1 MRTPPVS
8 PPARPALITHT
19 NFSFF
24 SLSLSFLLSVLHHTR
39 SFLAFP
45 ITLQITDRRDTRSIH
60 DTIILRT
67 KKLRDE
73 RTNERTNERRRYI
86 HDIPPL
92 HSHFLEEKKKKYK
105 KQVTTFRR
113 RYRKSFSWRST
124 IPWTIWTRDCTPIC
138 SRKGGKIRTVAPSRP
153 RSTSLTSGPTTA
165 KFKISTRPVMRL
177 PPTRSRKYT
186 SRPICLGW
194 GKEKRKKDERNF
206 PNFPLDVSPFPYLK

>member
-1 MRTPPVS
+1 MMRTPPVS

-73 RTNERTNERRRYI
+73 RTNERTNVV
-86 HDIPPL
+86 DIYTISLPSIPTSL
-92 HSHFLEEKKKKYK
+92 KKKKK
-105 KQVTTFRR
+105 NTKNRALPSGGDTANRSPDVRRFRERSEQGIVR
-113 RYRKSFSWRST
+113 RSVREREEKSE
-124 IPWTIWTRDCTPIC
+124 
-138 SRKGGKIRTVAPSRP
+138 
-153 RSTSLTSGPTTA
+153 
-165 KFKISTRPVMRL
+165 RL
-177 PPTRSRKYT
+177 PHLGHVLRLSRVDRLQPSSKSLRGRS
-186 SRPICLGW
+186 
-194 GKEKRKKDERNF
+194 
-206 PNFPLDVSPFPYLK
+206 